1 MGGTGAFPFSFIFY
15 SLLLQNTL
23 CRNVFP
29 TDIPELKMQNK
40 RETIIEHKHVNITI
54 NVVEE
59 DGGTE
64 TFVENCQEVQK
75 KLDQKIN
82 ELDEKT
88 NVNSELALRVALLQA
103 ELQKAQREGGGH
115 PNVLKK
121 QLQETILQ
129 LERKN
134 AVNADLAA
142 RVDNL
147 QNLILELQK
156 WATDRASAQVIVLQ
170 TELQNKITELKE
182 KSNDNSK
189 LYLQILTL
197 QKQMKELESG
207 SSAQISDLQ
216 DQLQRTA
223 EQLRIKK
230 RQLEVKTGL
239 NYRLVQQILDLQNSI
254 WELQKGYSD
263 KTTLSKM
270 QMAELLKQLE
280 EKINQLED
288 APDDDSKL
296 VLKIFSLESRIRE
309 LQLKLVNETIPDLIA
324 EIQQKLDKKNKEL
337 EETLKE
343 LENRKNDN
351 SNLLL
356 QIVNLTRTVENLQ
369 KQDTSKSLMSQVT
382 ELQNKLQSMD
392 KGFFELQA
400 SHNAIQKQL
409 GKTTADLQN
418 KNNENSRLASEINR
432 LKKLMADVEKEAEER
447 RAAEV
452 AGLQN
457 EVQKAINSMKETAN
471 DNSKMVMQILSLQSE
486 INHIKSGSSDK
497 IKDLEQKLKEKT
509 EQLMI
514 KTKQLEKKT
523 NLNSELVQ
531 QILELQGII
540 WDLERGGTNGTTRLF
555 ALLKQLENKVE
566 EVEVGEGDNTKLV
579 LKIFAL
585 ESVIREITRQS
596 MTETSPSVFAEL
608 QEQLKKK
615 NKELEDAM
623 KELERNKNDNS
634 KILVKIVE
642 MQENLGNLQRNISN
656 QSILGHF
663 AEMKRQLEEMN
674 VKYKNLLASYNEVQ
688 KLLEESTN
696 ELKNVTSTNVE
707 LELEVN
713 RLKNRLVAVETEVL
727 QQGSV
732 KIATLQNELERKIQ
746 ELEQKDNDNSKL
758 FLEILTLRTQINNIK
773 SGSSAD
779 IKELQRLLQEKTK
792 QLSLKT
798 KQLEV
803 KTDLNSKLTQQ
814 ILELQGIIWDLEK
827 GGTGGTA
834 QLSELLKQLEGKINQ
849 MDDTSDDDSKLVL
862 KIFALETIIRET
874 MKESSQQTSPAVIAE
889 LEKKL
894 QAKNKELEETV
905 KELQSRNNENSKM
918 LTEIVGLHKTVK
930 TLEKEAVDHSSIA
943 RNAELQKALEDKDE
957 QYRELKKSCGAT
969 QRELQDTRD
978 QLDKKMSA
986 SSKLVKEVNELKD
999 LLSAANND
1007 QTSAQIAVLKN
1018 ELQGAIN
1025 QLKEKSD
1032 DNSKLVLQIYT
1043 LQSQVKTLQTG
1054 SATKVKELQELLRQ
1068 KAKELKDK
1076 NKQLEVK
1083 TDLNSKL
1090 VMQILELQ
1098 GIIWDLEKGGT
1109 NGTSR
1114 LFDLLDQLEQKVN
1127 QMEDKPEDDTKLVL
1141 KIFALQ
1147 NIIKELLKQSES
1159 TPDNKS
1165 DKANI
1170 ELQKKL
1176 DAKNKELAET
1186 VDKLKQKDNENT
1198 KMLVRIVDLET
1209 TVRQVQ
1215 EAANN
1220 QTMIANIAEL
1230 KEQLKDMDERHTR
1243 LQSSYNGLETQLIEK
1258 EKAYSQLHS
1267 KYKDLLRKLEDNGG
1281 SNSKLQ
1287 RQLKDQEDEK
1297 NQLQAKLS
1305 ELQRQFTQKN
1315 EDCSQLQ
1322 SRYDGLQNQMKSQND
1337 NLSRLQATYN
1347 ELQKQVKDK
1356 EKQYSDL
1363 KNRYDDL
1370 QKQVKEKNEH
1380 YEHLQDKYNE
1390 VQNEVEEKENYKF
1403 KTPAVFLD
1411 PDTAHPKLILSED
1424 GKEVRVARTRQDVP
1438 SNPFRFDTSLG
1449 VVGKK
1454 GFTSGK
1460 SYWEVQVGERSC
1472 YILGVIGESATRKG
1486 RILPKPRNKY
1496 WTVIKVRQNVFRVL
1510 ENAPKNLNL
1519 SNKPNKVGVL
1529 LDYEGG
1535 KVSFYDTN
1543 TRSHIYTFSGN
1554 TFSEKLFPVIITC
1567 EDTDPNED
1575 PIVMSS
1581 VSDNLS
1587 WIQ

>member
-1 MGGTGAFPFSFIFY
+1 
-15 SLLLQNTL
+15 
-23 CRNVFP
+23 
-29 TDIPELKMQNK
+29 
-40 RETIIEHKHVNITI
+40 
-54 NVVEE
+54 
-59 DGGTE
+59 
-64 TFVENCQEVQK
+64 
-75 KLDQKIN
+75 
-82 ELDEKT
+82 
-88 NVNSELALRVALLQA
+88 
-103 ELQKAQREGGGH
+103 
-115 PNVLKK
+115 
-121 QLQETILQ
+121 
-129 LERKN
+129 
-134 AVNADLAA
+134 
-142 RVDNL
+142 
-147 QNLILELQK
+147 
-156 WATDRASAQVIVLQ
+156 
-170 TELQNKITELKE
+170 
-182 KSNDNSK
+182 
-189 LYLQILTL
+189 
-197 QKQMKELESG
+197 
-207 SSAQISDLQ
+207 
-216 DQLQRTA
+216 
-223 EQLRIKK
+223 
-230 RQLEVKTGL
+230 
-239 NYRLVQQILDLQNSI
+239 
-254 WELQKGYSD
+254 
-263 KTTLSKM
+263 
-270 QMAELLKQLE
+270 
-280 EKINQLED
+280 
-288 APDDDSKL
+288 
-296 VLKIFSLESRIRE
+296 
-309 LQLKLVNETIPDLIA
+309 
-324 EIQQKLDKKNKEL
+324 
-337 EETLKE
+337 
-343 LENRKNDN
+343 
-351 SNLLL
+351 
-356 QIVNLTRTVENLQ
+356 
-369 KQDTSKSLMSQVT
+369 
-382 ELQNKLQSMD
+382 
-392 KGFFELQA
+392 
-400 SHNAIQKQL
+400 
-409 GKTTADLQN
+409 
-418 KNNENSRLASEINR
+418 
-432 LKKLMADVEKEAEER
+432 
-447 RAAEV
+447 
-452 AGLQN
+452 
-457 EVQKAINSMKETAN
+457 
-471 DNSKMVMQILSLQSE
+471 
-486 INHIKSGSSDK
+486 
-497 IKDLEQKLKEKT
+497 
-509 EQLMI
+509 
-514 KTKQLEKKT
+514 
-523 NLNSELVQ
+523 
-531 QILELQGII
+531 
-540 WDLERGGTNGTTRLF
+540 
-555 ALLKQLENKVE
+555 
-566 EVEVGEGDNTKLV
+566 
-579 LKIFAL
+579 
-585 ESVIREITRQS
+585 
-596 MTETSPSVFAEL
+596 
-608 QEQLKKK
+608 
-615 NKELEDAM
+615 
-623 KELERNKNDNS
+623 
-634 KILVKIVE
+634 
-642 MQENLGNLQRNISN
+642 
-656 QSILGHF
+656 
-663 AEMKRQLEEMN
+663 
-674 VKYKNLLASYNEVQ
+674 
-688 KLLEESTN
+688 
-696 ELKNVTSTNVE
+696 
-707 LELEVN
+707 
-713 RLKNRLVAVETEVL
+713 
-727 QQGSV
+727 
-732 KIATLQNELERKIQ
+732 LQNELERKIQ

-779 IKELQRLLQEKTK
+779 IKA
-792 QLSLKT
+792 
-798 KQLEV
+798 
-803 KTDLNSKLTQQ
+803 QQ

-849 MDDTSDDDSKLVL
+849 MDDTSDDDSKL
-862 KIFALETIIRET
+862 
-874 MKESSQQTSPAVIAE
+874 E

-918 LTEIVGLHKTVK
+918 Q
-930 TLEKEAVDHSSIA
+930 
-943 RNAELQKALEDKDE
+943 LQKALEDKDE

-986 SSKLVKEVNELKD
+986 NSKLVKEVNELKD

-1007 QTSAQIAVLKN
+1007 QTSAQIA
-1018 ELQGAIN
+1018 
-1025 QLKEKSD
+1025 
-1032 DNSKLVLQIYT
+1032 VLQIYT

-1083 TDLNSKL
+1083 TDLNS
-1090 VMQILELQ
+1090 
-1098 GIIWDLEKGGT
+1098 
-1109 NGTSR
+1109 
-1114 LFDLLDQLEQKVN
+1114 
-1127 QMEDKPEDDTKLVL
+1127 KLVL